1 MRLLVP
7 ALILGLIAQAD
18 DVTAQERLRVA
29 WAGGASNASVWIV
42 QEKGL
47 LKKQGVNAEFISVN
61 ASPIALQAM
70 IAGEV
75 DVIVTSVTTLV
86 NSRLTGA
93 DVLMIAS
100 IVPTFPAHIVTSK
113 SVTDIKELKGKTGG
127 VGRAGTTTEIGMRLG
142 LSRLGIDSNNDVK
155 LVPVG
160 ATADALAALSK
171 GLVQFSILVEPFVR
185 EAEILGFKSLV
196 DIGTLR
202 IPFHWNG
209 PLTREATIR
218 SKRSVIGKF
227 ARALVE
233 AIHTFK
239 TDKDATLKII
249 SKFTRITN
257 PDSLERTHQAFAR
270 LLPET
275 PSPSPEGVKTYIDYL
290 AASRPEAAK
299 ANPKEFVDSS
309 FVQEVQ
315 ASGFIRQLYGK

>member
-29 WAGGASNASVWIV
+29 WAGGASNAAVWIV

-155 LVPVG
+155 LVPVE
-160 ATADALAALSK
+160 L
-171 GLVQFSILVEPFVR
+171 
-185 EAEILGFKSLV
+185 
-196 DIGTLR
+196 
-202 IPFHWNG
+202 
-209 PLTREATIR
+209 PLTRSPRFQRDSSNFLSWSNR
-218 SKRSVIGKF
+218 SF
-227 ARALVE
+227 ARPRYSASNRWS
-233 AIHTFK
+233 
-239 TDKDATLKII
+239 I
-249 SKFTRITN
+249 SVR
-257 PDSLERTHQAFAR
+257 
-270 LLPET
+270 
-275 PSPSPEGVKTYIDYL
+275 
-290 AASRPEAAK
+290 
-299 ANPKEFVDSS
+299 
-309 FVQEVQ
+309 
-315 ASGFIRQLYGK
+315 